1 MLLMS
6 SSSLDDGV
14 LEEIDEA
21 RVAPNTVL
29 PISLQVPLEELD
41 VVEHVDFFLVK
52 DDFILPPPT
61 FPVTDCSNIGGGEFA
76 VPIICPELLMILR
89 GVADILIGVNKVAG
103 VDSPAKEN
111 GVEGIVLL
119 LFSIFMLKH

>member
-1 MLLMS
+1 MS

-14 LEEIDEA
+14 FDEVI
-21 RVAPNTVL
+21 VAPTTEL
-29 PISLQVPLEELD
+29 LIPLEVPLEELD
-41 VVEHVDFFLVK
+41 DVEHVDFFLVK
-52 DDFILPPPT
+52 DDFILPPPA
-61 FPVTDCSNIGGGEFA
+61 FPVTDCSNIAGGEFA
-76 VPIICPELLMILR
+76 VPIICPVLLIILQ

-103 VDSPAKEN
+103 LDSVLKGN

>member
-1 MLLMS
+1 MS

-14 LEEIDEA
+14 FEEVI
-21 RVAPNTVL
+21 VAPTNVL
-29 PISLQVPLEELD
+29 PIPLEVPLEELD
-41 VVEHVDFFLVK
+41 DVEHVDFFLVK
-52 DDFILPPPT
+52 DDFILPPPA
-61 FPVTDCSNIGGGEFA
+61 FPVSNIAGGELA
-76 VPIICPELLMILR
+76 ELIICPVLLMILQ

-103 VDSPAKEN
+103 FDSTLKGN